1 MTQAAF
7 DAIDFVPLK
16 GPQRYKLVMGTIIPR
31 PIAFVSTLGPT
42 GVVNVA
48 PFSSFVSLSAAS
60 SLVGFSIATG
70 IRTKDTLVNI
80 EAMREFVI
88 NTVPEELAIQVQAC
102 AADVTPDVS
111 EVELTGLSVLPSS
124 IIKTPRV
131 AETKIQFECRL
142 HSITA
147 FGTGRLIAGEVV
159 MMHAR
164 AGLVK
169 EGKVD
174 LAQYAPLGRLAGR
187 NYCRIGD
194 VIAV

>member
-7 DAIDFVPLK
+7 DAIDFGPLK

-42 GVVNVA
+42 GIVNVA
-48 PFSSFVSLSAAS
+48 PFSSLVSLSAAS

-88 NTVPEELAIQVQAC
+88 NTVPEDLAVQVQTC
-102 AADVTPDVS
+102 GENVPPEVS
-111 EVELTGLSVLPSS
+111 EVEMTGLSLAPSTV
-124 IIKTPRV
+124 IKTPRI

-142 HSITA
+142 HSITP

-164 AGLVK
+164 SGLVNDH
-169 EGKVD
+169 KVD
-174 LAQYAPLGRLAGR
+174 LRGYAPLGRLAGR
-187 NYCRIGD
+187 AYCRIGD
-194 VIAV
+194 VIDV